1 VRVAIDGKLC
11 FRHQRCMAHCPEVFG
26 IDDEGYGVV
35 LVPEVP
41 AELEERV
48 QECVERCPE
57 EAITMTAQPSP

>member
-1 VRVAIDGKLC
+1 
-11 FRHQRCMAHCPEVFG
+11 MAHCPEVFG

-48 QECVERCPE
+48 RECVERCPE
-57 EAITMTAQPSP
+57 EAISMTA

>member
-1 VRVAIDGKLC
+1 VRVVIDRELC

-35 LVPEVP
+35 RVPDVP

-48 QECVERCPE
+48 GECVERCPE
-57 EAITMTAQPSP
+57 QAIALTS